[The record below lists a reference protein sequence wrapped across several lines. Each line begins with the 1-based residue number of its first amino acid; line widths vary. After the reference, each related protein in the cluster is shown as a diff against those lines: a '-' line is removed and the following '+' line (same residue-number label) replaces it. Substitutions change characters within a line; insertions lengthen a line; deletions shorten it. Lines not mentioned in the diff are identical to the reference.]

1 LTSIISAAAD
11 RFASSI
17 VLGLTNN
24 CIKFNDLLS

>member
-1 LTSIISAAAD
+1 MMSAA
-11 RFASSI
+11 RECFASSI